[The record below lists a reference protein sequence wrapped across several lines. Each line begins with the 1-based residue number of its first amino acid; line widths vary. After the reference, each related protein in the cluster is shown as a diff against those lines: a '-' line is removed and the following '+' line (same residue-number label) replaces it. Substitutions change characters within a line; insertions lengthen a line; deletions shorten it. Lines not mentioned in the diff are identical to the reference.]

1 MSFLFVVIIMA
12 NLIRPYKNVNDQKN
26 QKKDADK
33 DSNKSF
39 TPYLKSLAIIIGL
52 AAVASK
58 IVDYQF
64 KITAV
69 SYTHL
74 TLPTKA

>member
-64 KITAV
+64 KITEVA
-69 SYTHL
+69 T
-74 TLPTKA
+74 